1 MNKDITI
8 DVSELTKSTITRER
22 GNEAFENLEKII
34 KDNSP
39 DIVTI
44 DLTIS
49 DMVSLSFLD
58 GIIVNIQKK
67 LGLRRV
73 KICFIVKNEDILKK
87 LKKVVTLR
95 GFKGYHRYANEDNV
109 REIEKIRINSN
120 MHSEVVKD
128 KETMI
133 QVWRRLYHSH

>member
-95 GFKGYHRYANEDNV
+95 DFKGYYRYVNEDNV
-109 REIEKIRINSN
+109 KEIEKVKINLN
-120 MHSEVVKD
+120 MHSEVVKN
-128 KETMI
+128 KETMLTESG
-133 QVWRRLYHSH
+133 VNY

>member
-8 DVSELTKSTITRER
+8 NVSELTKSAITRGR

-67 LGLRRV
+67 LELGKV
-73 KICFIVKNEDILKK
+73 KFCFIVKGEDILKK

-95 GFKGYHRYANEDNV
+95 DFKGYYRYVNEDNV
-109 REIEKIRINSN
+109 KEIEKVKINLN
-120 MHSEVVKD
+120 MHSD
-128 KETMI
+128 KYQKTF
-133 QVWRRLYHSH
+133 R

>member
-95 GFKGYHRYANEDNV
+95 GFKGYHRYANEV
-109 REIEKIRINSN
+109 SL
-120 MHSEVVKD
+120 VG
-128 KETMI
+128 
-133 QVWRRLYHSH
+133 

>member
-133 QVWRRLYHSH
+133 QV